1 MKNMDKELFNS
12 PKMSAQVQQHKTFE
26 KSYLWVS
33 VVRAYYYYYIEFSKI
48 LSCFMKSYYSQDVS
62 PKFTQVYVL

>member
-1 MKNMDKELFNS
+1 MDKELCNS

-26 KSYLWVS
+26 KSCLWVS
-33 VVRAYYYYYIEFSKI
+33 VVRAYYYYYYIEFSKI
-48 LSCFMKSYYSQDVS
+48 LSCFMKSYYSQDVP